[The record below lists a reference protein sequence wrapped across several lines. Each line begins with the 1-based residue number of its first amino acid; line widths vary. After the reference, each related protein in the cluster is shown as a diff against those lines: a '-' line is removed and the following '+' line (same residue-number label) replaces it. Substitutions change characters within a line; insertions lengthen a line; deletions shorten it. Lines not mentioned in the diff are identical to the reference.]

1 MNFIRQS
8 KREISNDIVSFAI
21 GIGDPQKI
29 AVLIE
34 AGADIRYQREHGYL
48 SPLQFRIVARYGTL
62 KTNER
67 TESVWETD
75 FPLRKGH
82 NTFE

>member
-1 MNFIRQS
+1 MAYHGARIDQS
-8 KREISNDIVSFAI
+8 DIVSFAI

-34 AGADIRYQREHGYL
+34 AGADIR
-48 SPLQFRIVARYGTL
+48 IVARYGTL
-62 KTNER
+62 KTHGR

-75 FPLRKGH
+75 FP
-82 NTFE
+82 